1 MSNQPRRIDSNQPEI
16 VKALRQAGAL
26 VNHTHTIGH
35 GFPDVIV
42 GYKGRLHLLEIK
54 DGSLAP
60 SKRRLTPDEMRWHS
74 EWTGYVSIVNDPIE
88 ALKVIG
94 VI

>member
-1 MSNQPRRIDSNQPEI
+1 MIPKRIDSNQPEI

-35 GFPDVIV
+35 GFPDLIV
-42 GYKGRLHLLEIK
+42 AHKGKLFLLEIK
-54 DGSLAP
+54 DGSLPP
-60 SKRRLTPDEMRWHS
+60 SKRRLTPDEVRWHS
-74 EWTGYVSIVNDPIE
+74 DWAGYVSIVNDPIE

-94 VI
+94 AI